1 MSLSN
6 QLKKASLRTAFGY
19 LEKNPEENALKL
31 MSWVDKLAGEGP
43 DSFPTQRAAVRNVLE
58 DPQNNMY
65 QLVMSILK
73 ETDPGVLKA
82 TFENFF
88 LNANIIECRL
98 KSPGSMLEKLGRKGC
113 PIEMQSLRE
122 GILDIAGVRVVC
134 NYLNDVNLVADLLL
148 SQDDIRLLKKKDFIS
163 NPKPNGYRSLHLIV
177 SVPIFLAG
185 TTEHIPVEIQIRTIA
200 MDYWASLEH
209 HLKYKTENDVSD
221 SLKCRLKHDADLLSA
236 IDADLQDIFCQ
247 MNA

>member
-1 MSLSN
+1 MDFERILQMTTSERNLALLQDEAFVDDVTEFLAIR
-6 QLKKASLRTAFGY
+6 QLYNAAIKQVRTK
-19 LEKNPEENALKL
+19 LEILNDGFQVEHCHNP
-31 MSWVDKLAGEGP
+31 
-43 DSFPTQRAAVRNVLE
+43 
-58 DPQNNMY
+58 
-65 QLVMSILK
+65 IHH
-73 ETDPGVLKA
+73 
-82 TFENFF
+82 
-88 LNANIIECRL
+88 IECRL
-98 KSPGSMLEKLGRKGC
+98 KSPGSMLEKLRRKGY

-148 SQDDIRLLKKKDFIS
+148 SQGDIRLLKKKDFIS

-236 IDADLQDIFCQ
+236 IDADLQVIFCQ